1 MDQLRQEPVTS
12 PMDLQRVTILL
23 HDTFAAPP
31 LKIVVGERGAVRVN
45 RYNVA
50 AIGKETETRTIS
62 LSRALCCEFLC
73 MVYI

>member
-1 MDQLRQEPVTS
+1 MDQSGQVPVRM
-12 PMDLQRVTILL
+12 PMEMQRVTALL